1 MMINPIA
8 MFDYKPGHGVPAYPF
23 ISFTLIGRE
32 SGMSTEIEG
41 LVDSGADAT
50 MIPVSILS
58 HIQARK
64 TDDAWT
70 RTFQASDT

>member
-32 SGMSTEIEG
+32 SGMSTKIEG

-50 MIPVSILS
+50 MDNICHQDLRYTSPL
-58 HIQARK
+58 R
-64 TDDAWT
+64 
-70 RTFQASDT
+70 